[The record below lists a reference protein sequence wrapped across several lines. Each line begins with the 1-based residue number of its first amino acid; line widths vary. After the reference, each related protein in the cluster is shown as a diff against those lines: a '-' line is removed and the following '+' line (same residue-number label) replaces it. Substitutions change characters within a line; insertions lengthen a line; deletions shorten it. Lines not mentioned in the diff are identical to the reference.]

1 MLDKAPEGPGNFR
14 QKNPW
19 KKIYEVIDDEYLK
32 QSDVVFPKYFLL
44 K

>member
-1 MLDKAPEGPGNFR
+1 MLDKALEGPENFR
-14 QKNPW
+14 QNPPW
-19 KKIYEVIDDEYLK
+19 EKIYEVIDDEYLK